1 MTKVTITHKV
11 SGHEVGDTL
20 ETSTK
25 AAEYLVS
32 SGYAEPFESDEKPK
46 RGRPSK
52 VETDAS

>member
-20 ETSTK
+20 ETSPK
-25 AAEYLVS
+25 AAEYLIK
-32 SGYAEPFESDEKPK
+32 SGYADAFDGDEKPK

-52 VETDAS
+52 VETDTP